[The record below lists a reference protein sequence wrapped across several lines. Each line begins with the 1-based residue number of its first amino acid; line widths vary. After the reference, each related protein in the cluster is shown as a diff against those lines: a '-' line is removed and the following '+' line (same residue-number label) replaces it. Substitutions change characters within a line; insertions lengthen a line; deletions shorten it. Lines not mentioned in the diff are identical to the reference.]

1 MIRFEYEYPV
11 HVKTRAGG
19 SVEFDPAN
27 NGSHRALLDRQI
39 AKWQA
44 GHPEAKAARLEFID
58 RDRHVAVL
66 VDRQSSSVD
75 MRDDSSL
82 EINLSAEHSKPS
94 KGAEV
99 QAVYET
105 KYPGYRLTV
114 FHPYEGKALLEQ
126 LSDAQAT
133 ARAQIA
139 TELGLHDWDL
149 RVTPLEDG
157 GWKVLL
163 DEGITYQPSKMD
175 TRMEKAC
182 LTVGRLGW
190 WFDADPDTGVIE
202 IHPGE
207 PPTFPKLVPFP
218 FDRIGDPTVRDKT
231 PFGIRLARPGETGE
245 PAFVDW
251 TQSLGLLIAGL
262 SGGGKMLG
270 LDARIPVP
278 ASKRFPD
285 GWALNRELR
294 AGDIVYRR
302 NGEQTP
308 ISGFSELI
316 ERPIYRLTLSDG
328 QTLECADNHLWTV
341 SDSVHRMTRDD
352 RRGDERRRRTVALVE
367 RLRREALAVPAGRRA
382 SKYRIAGDHGLPSSL
397 TQMCATRHHLVGPDG
412 LCDEAA
418 LLRAI
423 ADERE
428 SYIMPGGIWHHATET
443 MLTARQ
449 IAENPRPHGE
459 CWAIRLAAPIANP
472 EADLPLPPYWLGVWL
487 GDGTAVSSEIT
498 FNHADAE
505 IMRPWLSEGMEETS
519 TYDYDPAVKD
529 CIEVRYMLPSGPAV
543 PVLKRLGVHGNKHI
557 PGIYRRASISQRLDL
572 LRGIMDSDGH
582 IGTDGGCEIDFTRKA
597 LATDVLELIRS
608 LGIKASMN
616 EGEAAYTLD
625 GEKHV
630 TGIRYRIKF
639 TTSKPVFRLPRKL
652 ARLKTDTRSTQ
663 DWLYIKSCEPT
674 GRTEPVRCLNVAT
687 DDHLFLMGG
696 FVPTHNSVTINDV
709 TTLGIGTGA
718 ELYVID
724 HSTKATDYYWCRP
737 WIADR
742 GWGADSLLQTAGLL
756 KWLLDDIEDGG
767 ERARAWKSHGWQNW
781 YDDLS
786 DEDKRRYPYRLI
798 VVDELSQLT
807 VGAKDATSLPKNPLP
822 PVMEKMFEQ
831 QVKALILSTLIRIL
845 QIGRAYGYRVVV
857 ATQIASST
865 TGMPPALRGNL
876 GNKVIMGAKVNDAQK
891 NLIFNIAKDVPDIPA
906 NVIDEGVSKGAGL
919 SEMEGQ
925 PPYDFKSSFP
935 MLGHHAGVAAL
946 GKALAERIGLPDGIG
961 MDEYL
966 DSLDKDTP
974 SNPEF
979 EQRVMERIRF
989 PEAESYLRFP
999 FLQAIKDKWDESLD
1013 EYGGGPADAG
1023 SGGNGDDGT
1032 APAGRPVAP
1041 AASGPEPS
1049 GPLMDTA
1056 ELARIM
1062 RRG

>member
-1 MIRFEYEYPV
+1 MIRFEYEYPAR
-11 HVKTRAGG
+11 VKTKTGETIG
-19 SVEFDPAN
+19 FDPAN

-66 VDRQSSSVD
+66 VDRQASSVD

-82 EINLSAEHSKPS
+82 EVNLGAEHSKPS

-114 FHPYEGKALLEQ
+114 FHPYEGKALLER
-126 LSDAQAT
+126 LTDAQAT

-163 DEGITYQPSKMD
+163 DDGITYQPSKMD

-190 WFDADPDTGVIE
+190 WFDADPDTGIIE

-218 FDRIGDPTVRDKT
+218 FDRIGDPAVRDKT

-251 TQSLGLLIAGL
+251 TQSLGLLVAGL
-262 SGGGKMLG
+262 SGGGK
-270 LDARIPVP
+270 
-278 ASKRFPD
+278 
-285 GWALNRELR
+285 
-294 AGDIVYRR
+294 
-302 NGEQTP
+302 
-308 ISGFSELI
+308 
-316 ERPIYRLTLSDG
+316 
-328 QTLECADNHLWTV
+328 
-341 SDSVHRMTRDD
+341 
-352 RRGDERRRRTVALVE
+352 
-367 RLRREALAVPAGRRA
+367 
-382 SKYRIAGDHGLPSSL
+382 
-397 TQMCATRHHLVGPDG
+397 
-412 LCDEAA
+412 
-418 LLRAI
+418 
-423 ADERE
+423 
-428 SYIMPGGIWHHATET
+428 
-443 MLTARQ
+443 
-449 IAENPRPHGE
+449 
-459 CWAIRLAAPIANP
+459 
-472 EADLPLPPYWLGVWL
+472 
-487 GDGTAVSSEIT
+487 
-498 FNHADAE
+498 
-505 IMRPWLSEGMEETS
+505 
-519 TYDYDPAVKD
+519 
-529 CIEVRYMLPSGPAV
+529 
-543 PVLKRLGVHGNKHI
+543 
-557 PGIYRRASISQRLDL
+557 
-572 LRGIMDSDGH
+572 
-582 IGTDGGCEIDFTRKA
+582 
-597 LATDVLELIRS
+597 
-608 LGIKASMN
+608 
-616 EGEAAYTLD
+616 
-625 GEKHV
+625 
-630 TGIRYRIKF
+630 
-639 TTSKPVFRLPRKL
+639 
-652 ARLKTDTRSTQ
+652 
-663 DWLYIKSCEPT
+663 
-674 GRTEPVRCLNVAT
+674 
-687 DDHLFLMGG
+687 
-696 FVPTHNSVTINDV
+696 SVTINDV

-767 ERARAWKSHGWQNW
+767 ERAKAWKSHGWQNW

-786 DEDKRRYPYRLI
+786 DEDKGKYPYRLI

-999 FLQAIKDKWDESLD
+999 FLQAIKDKWDEAID
-1013 EYGGGPADAG
+1013 AYGGSPATGSDGDAT
-1023 SGGNGDDGT
+1023 DDGT
-1032 APAGRPVAP
+1032 APAGEPVRP
-1041 AASGPEPS
+1041 SGPEPS
-1049 GPLMDTA
+1049 GPLMDAA

>member
-11 HVKTRAGG
+11 RVKTQAGD

-27 NGSHRALLDRQI
+27 NGGHRALLDRQI

-82 EINLSAEHSKPS
+82 EVNLSAEHSKPS

-114 FHPYEGKALLEQ
+114 FHPYEGKALLER
-126 LSDAQAT
+126 LTDAQAT

-262 SGGGKMLG
+262 SGGGKALP

-278 ASKRFPD
+278 VSERFPA
-285 GWALNRELR
+285 GWARNRDLKEGDPVYGRDGRIIPIKDFSDVEELPPNVTQNC
-294 AGDIVYRR
+294 A
-302 NGEQTP
+302 
-308 ISGFSELI
+308 
-316 ERPIYRLTLSDG
+316 ERHD
-328 QTLECADNHLWTV
+328 
-341 SDSVHRMTRDD
+341 
-352 RRGDERRRRTVALVE
+352 
-367 RLRREALAVPAGRRA
+367 
-382 SKYRIAGDHGLPSSL
+382 
-397 TQMCATRHHLVGPDG
+397 LVGPDG
-412 LCDEAA
+412 LCDEAE
-418 LLRAI
+418 LLHAI

-428 SYIMPGGIWHHATET
+428 SYVMPGGVWANTVET
-443 MLTARQ
+443 ILTARE
-449 IAENPRPHGE
+449 ISENPKPHGK
-459 CWAIRLAAPIANP
+459 CWGIRLADPIENPDAN
-472 EADLPLPPYWLGVWL
+472 LPLGPYFLGTWL
-487 GDGTAVSSEIT
+487 GDGISSAGAICLNDDDEPHMQPDI
-498 FNHADAE
+498 
-505 IMRPWLSEGMEETS
+505 LSSLGGSIRRGKVEHGAHTWF
-519 TYDYDPAVKD
+519 YDMDDGRILVT
-529 CIEVRYMLPSGPAV
+529 E
-543 PVLKRLGVHGNKHI
+543 LKRLGLYMGKHI
-557 PGIYRRASISQRLDL
+557 PAVYLRASKSQRLAL
-572 LRGIMDSDGH
+572 LQGLMD
-582 IGTDGGCEIDFTRKA
+582 TDGSVSSRGSCELCFTNQR
-597 LATDVLELIRS
+597 LAETALELIRS
-608 LGIKASMN
+608 LGI
-616 EGEAAYTLD
+616 AAGMHSGRAGYTKD
-625 GEKHV
+625 GERV
-630 TGIRYRIKF
+630 EAGIRYRIHF

-652 ARLKTDTRSTQ
+652 ARLKTYTRSTQ
-663 DWLYIKSCEPT
+663 DWLYITSCEPT

-687 DDHLFLMGG
+687 DDHLFLMEG

-1049 GPLMDTA
+1049 GPLMDAA